1 MDGRKWRWRV
11 VQFKHKFFILF
22 YFISILHKINKKI
35 LWKKIS
41 CNWMQICGVC
51 YSFDILH
58 NLFYIQMRSYFN
70 IFYCSAISYC
80 VRYIHTN
87 KNDFAFAKLKMTSY
101 YKRSHKLADIIC
113 FKRLGVIFFFFAS
126 FFWFE
131 YHTWIAVYSNL
142 VVSYAD
148 LNSAKQ

>member
-1 MDGRKWRWRV
+1 M
-11 VQFKHKFFILF
+11 
-22 YFISILHKINKKI
+22 KKS
-35 LWKKIS
+35 S

-113 FKRLGVIFFFFAS
+113 FKRLGVIFFCIFLLI
-126 FFWFE
+126 
-131 YHTWIAVYSNL
+131 WIPHLNCGVQQFSCKLCRPKQRKTIKNYVQFQSRSSSWNSRSNYPSTSN
-142 VVSYAD
+142 V
-148 LNSAKQ
+148 